1 MRTIFIPSFAFAVI
15 AVAAGASCVFMTGCA
30 GTPTSSSAVVTVSPT
45 TLAFPVTAIG
55 STAAATVTVSATTD
69 VALGVNG
76 SNTAE
81 FPFSTSCTATMKA
94 GSSCSITVQFRPA
107 LPGAR
112 SAYLA
117 ITSSSGNS
125 TVAVSGT
132 ASGAP
137 QTAEQDPSFTLV
149 IATQQPNPFYLA
161 PGQTAQLAALAV
173 SASGGSQ
180 DVTAAATWTSSD
192 AGVASVSPA
201 GVVTAIAGGNATIS
215 VNYRGHSTFIRLFV
229 VPA

>member
-1 MRTIFIPSFAFAVI
+1 
-15 AVAAGASCVFMTGCA
+15 MTECA

-55 STAAATVTVSATTD
+55 STAGATVTVSAATD
-69 VALGVNG
+69 VSLGVNS

-81 FPFSTSCTATMKA
+81 FPFSTSCTPTMTA
-94 GSSCSITVQFRPA
+94 GSSCLITVQFRPA

-125 TVAVSGT
+125 AVALSGT

-137 QTAEQDPSFTLV
+137 QTAENDLSFTLV
-149 IATQQPNPFYLA
+149 IATQQPNPFSLA

-173 SASGGSQ
+173 PASGGSQ

-192 AGVASVSPA
+192 SSVASVSPT
-201 GVVTAIAGGNATIS
+201 GVVTAIAGGNATTS
-215 VNYRGHSTFIRLFV
+215 VSYRGHSTFIRLFV

>member
-1 MRTIFIPSFAFAVI
+1 MMCSRTIPALLA
-15 AVAAGASCVFMTGCA
+15 CLLMTGCA
-30 GTPTSSSAVVTVSPT
+30 GTPTSSSSVVSVSPT

-55 STAAATVTVSATTD
+55 STAGATVTVSAATD
-69 VALGVNG
+69 VSLGVNS

-125 TVAVSGT
+125 AVALSGT

-137 QTAEQDPSFTLV
+137 QTAENDPSFTLV

-192 AGVASVSPA
+192 AGVATVSPA
-201 GVVTAIAGGNATIS
+201 GLVTAIAAGNASIS
-215 VNYRGHSTFIRLFV
+215 VNYRGHTTFIRV
-229 VPA
+229 IVAAA